1 MKKLLA
7 ICALLLCCAGAAA
20 KTSPQ
25 RITVINKT
33 STDVYVFDWGDKPI
47 HFLKLSPERYL
58 VRPHGK
64 YRDNDQAIIL
74 SGRKIKDMEKGGK
87 LRIRFYDR
95 RFIDSIPIE
104 DLPDEVLCI
113 EEQVLSLET
122 LRSNGFS
129 ITLDDPEVEPLR
141 QP

>member
-1 MKKLLA
+1 MKKLFA
-7 ICALLLCCAGAAA
+7 ICTLLLCCAGAAA

-74 SGRKIKDMEKGGK
+74 SGRKIKNKEKGET

-113 EEQVLSLET
+113 EEQALSLET
-122 LRSNGFS
+122 LRGNGFS
-129 ITLDDPEVEPLR
+129 ITLDDPESEPFR